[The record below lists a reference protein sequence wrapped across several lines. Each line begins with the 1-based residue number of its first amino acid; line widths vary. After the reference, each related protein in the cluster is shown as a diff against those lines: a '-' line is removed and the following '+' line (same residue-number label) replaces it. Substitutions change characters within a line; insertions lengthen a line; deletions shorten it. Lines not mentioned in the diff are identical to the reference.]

1 MGVQAMGVQAMDDPL
16 MVMADRPMGV
26 QAMGVQPT
34 RLA

>member
-1 MGVQAMGVQAMDDPL
+1 MGGQAMGDPL

>member
-1 MGVQAMGVQAMDDPL
+1 MGGQAMGDPL

-26 QAMGVQPT
+26 QAMDVQPT

>member
-1 MGVQAMGVQAMDDPL
+1 MGGQAMGDPS

-26 QAMGVQPT
+26 QAMDVQPI